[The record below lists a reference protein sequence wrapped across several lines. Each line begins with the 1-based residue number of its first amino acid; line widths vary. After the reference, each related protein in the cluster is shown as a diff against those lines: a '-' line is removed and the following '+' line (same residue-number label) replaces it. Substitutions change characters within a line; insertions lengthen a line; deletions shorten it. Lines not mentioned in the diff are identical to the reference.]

1 MFTGVGRAVPARTF
15 FRSRCPEHLTD
26 MEDNNRPEEKE
37 IKKTGMT
44 LRVCGV
50 EPESIVDGPGFRYV
64 LFVQGCP
71 HHCHGC
77 HNPESWDP
85 KAGFDMTTGE
95 VFAEIQENPHLRG
108 VTFSGGE
115 PFEQVP
121 ALLELAKM
129 CREAGLS
136 LMSYSGYTLD
146 ELEARHDPDTDELLG
161 MLDVLVDGRY
171 DEKLRNL
178 TLIYCGSEN
187 QRVIDMRKT
196 RKARTEGDHGIV
208 IPYKSSFD
216 ADIEI

>member
-1 MFTGVGRAVPARTF
+1 MK
-15 FRSRCPEHLTD
+15 D
-26 MEDNNRPEEKE
+26 MDNSDTVKKE
-37 IKKTGMT
+37 ISREGQII
-44 LRVCGV
+44 RVCGV

-95 VFAEIQENPHLRG
+95 VFAEIMENPHLRG

-121 ALLELAKM
+121 ALIELARM

-136 LMSYSGYTLD
+136 LMSYSGYTLE
-146 ELEARHDPDTDELLG
+146 ELEGRHDPATDEFLG

-196 RKARTEGDHGIV
+196 RNARLAGDDGIV

-216 ADIEI
+216 VEIEI

>member
-1 MFTGVGRAVPARTF
+1 MK
-15 FRSRCPEHLTD
+15 E
-26 MEDNNRPEEKE
+26 MDNSDTVKKE
-37 IKKTGMT
+37 ISREGQII
-44 LRVCGV
+44 RVCGV

-95 VFAEIQENPHLRG
+95 VFAEIMENPHLRG

-121 ALLELAKM
+121 ALIELARM

-136 LMSYSGYTLD
+136 LMSYSGYTLE
-146 ELEARHDPDTDELLG
+146 ELEGRHDPATDEFLG

-196 RKARTEGDHGIV
+196 RIARLAGDDGIV

-216 ADIEI
+216 VEIEI